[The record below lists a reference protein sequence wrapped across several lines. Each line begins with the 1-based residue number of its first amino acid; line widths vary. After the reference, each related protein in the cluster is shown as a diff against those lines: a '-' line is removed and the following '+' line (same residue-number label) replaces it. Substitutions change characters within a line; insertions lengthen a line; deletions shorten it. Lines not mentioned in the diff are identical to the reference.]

1 MVKDIIP
8 AAFDFIENHI
18 LDITLVILAFFG
30 LLIYIVLNNVKFPK
44 SHPTLQKV
52 VVLENLE
59 NAKTITKAL
68 SKTPVSDK
76 VSEIEDIDEAKAR
89 RQLNASQPQTTAQ
102 NVNLCSGSAED
113 NSKYCSSLA
122 TKDKCG
128 GGECCVW
135 ARKKK
140 TQNFSCVS
148 GNSDGATNIN
158 DYDAYYYKNKYTP
171 ANPGSPGNIQVVSQ
185 MQQAPQQQQPQ
196 QQQQQQQAPQ
206 QAPQQ
211 QETSGA
217 GTESEF
223 EKLKS
228 DFENI

>member
-59 NAKTITKAL
+59 NAKTITKVL
-68 SKTPVSDK
+68 SKTPASDK
-76 VSEIEDIDEAKAR
+76 VSQIEDIDEAAAKF
-89 RQLNASQPQTTAQ
+89 QLNANQPQTTDQ

-128 GGECCVW
+128 VECCVW

-185 MQQAPQQQQPQ
+185 MQQAPQQQT
-196 QQQQQQQAPQ
+196 QQQQAQQQ

>member
-59 NAKTITKAL
+59 NDTNGLMNQQKELMGSLENVNDIEKHAEEAEETAEAAEAAEAEDPDGSAVTFAAAKR
-68 SKTPVSDK
+68 
-76 VSEIEDIDEAKAR
+76 E
-89 RQLNASQPQTTAQ
+89 ASQPTTGP

-128 GGECCVW
+128 VECCVW

-171 ANPGSPGNIQVVSQ
+171 ANPGSPGNIQIVS
-185 MQQAPQQQQPQ
+185 
-196 QQQQQQQAPQ
+196 
-206 QAPQQ
+206 
-211 QETSGA
+211 
-217 GTESEF
+217 
-223 EKLKS
+223 
-228 DFENI
+228 